1 MTILNLGSKTTV
13 LGLLRNDV
21 VTATGTGSAVDLQG
35 YEGDMAVL
43 LDAEAG
49 GASITY
55 AVKLTESDTSGGTY
69 TDVTGGAF
77 TTTTANTASLQKI
90 YVNVTSLKRF
100 VKVSITVAGAPA
112 PVLSQCWAS
121 LRRSTANGDHGRSGH
136 LPGRL
141 RRQLHS
147 WRRYC

>member
-1 MTILNLGSKTTV
+1 MTIHNLGSKTTI

-21 VTATGTGSAVDLQG
+21 VTATTATAAGIDLLG
-35 YEGDMAVL
+35 YEGDIAVL

-69 TDVTGGAF
+69 TDVTGGGF

-90 YVNVTSLKRF
+90 FVNVSNLKRF
-100 VKVSITVAGAPA
+100 VKVSITVGGGTGAGAVA
-112 PVLSQCWAS
+112 VIGLAS
-121 LRRSTANGDHGRSGH
+121 AKYG
-136 LPGRL
+136 
-141 RRQLHS
+141 
-147 WRRYC
+147 

>member
-1 MTILNLGSKTTV
+1 MTIHNLGTKTTI
-13 LGLLRNDV
+13 LGLLSNDV
-21 VTATGTGSAVDLQG
+21 VTATATGSAIDLLG

-90 YVNVTSLKRF
+90 TVNVTSLKRF
-100 VKVSITVAGAPA
+100 VKATATVAGGTGAGA
-112 PVLSQCWAS
+112 VAVIGLAS
-121 LRRSTANGDHGRSGH
+121 AKYG
-136 LPGRL
+136 
-141 RRQLHS
+141 
-147 WRRYC
+147 

>member
-1 MTILNLGSKTTV
+1 MTIHNLGTKTTI

-21 VTATGTGSAVDLQG
+21 VTATATGSAIDLLG

-90 YVNVTSLKRF
+90 TVNVTSLKRF
-100 VKVSITVAGAPA
+100 VKATATVAGGTGAGA
-112 PVLSQCWAS
+112 VAVIGLAS
-121 LRRSTANGDHGRSGH
+121 AKYG
-136 LPGRL
+136 
-141 RRQLHS
+141 
-147 WRRYC
+147 